1 MLKADVSLENEFS
14 LYKNPGE
21 LPGGPEQAICLS
33 VSFAGPLK
41 LIAGWWAVHISD
53 PDRLGRWWT
62 LAKLLGAVLA
72 IAVIVGVI
80 AMAQFHQI
88 ELFGK
93 TPAPMDSS
101 GTAGE
106 KSADKERV
114 PRIHKDGIWAAF
126 IEAPET
132 GATNFWIRTTSLALG
147 LPFVFGALLMLFLRR
162 RPVCKVYL
170 VVLQPHQPFP
180 VIDRQLARSD
190 DTHVFAVRALG
201 RDVRTRFFRLHDE
214 PEGSPWTLETTS
226 LQVTHQHCASVAPP
240 NSRLDPV
247 SYWSLIRFAIG
258 LMLPPQAGSTGRAMR
273 FTYKQHEVLF
283 LGYVLLLGVAL
294 VLPAIGWVASAESTQ
309 FPLIMAGLGIM
320 WAFVGLATHRGK
332 SGHLAEWERLTLDYP
347 FRGCPLY
354 RYSDEDGSRGSWQ
367 LLYINDFRNP
377 IRDFGLDYSNA
388 QQFVLGIM
396 LVSYFAVL
404 ALVK

>member
-1 MLKADVSLENEFS
+1 MLKADVSLESKFS
-14 LYKNPGE
+14 LYKSPGE
-21 LPGGPEQAICLS
+21 LPGAPEQAMCLR
-33 VSFAGPLK
+33 VSFAGPLQ

-53 PDRLGRWWT
+53 RYRVRRGWA
-62 LAKLLGAVLA
+62 LAKLVVAALA
-72 IAVIVGVI
+72 IAAVVGAI

-93 TPAPMDSS
+93 TPVPLDSS
-101 GTAGE
+101 GASGE
-106 KSADKERV
+106 KSADKERA
-114 PRIHKDGIWAAF
+114 PRLHKDGIWAAF

-132 GATNFWIRTTSLALG
+132 GAANFWIRTTSLALG
-147 LPFVFGALLMLFLRR
+147 LPFVFGALLILSLRR

-170 VVLQPHQPFP
+170 VVLRPHQPFP
-180 VIDRQLARSD
+180 AIDRQLARSD

-201 RDVRTRFFRLHDE
+201 RDVRSRFFRLSDE
-214 PEGSPWTLETTS
+214 PETSPRTLRTTS

-240 NSRLDPV
+240 DSRLDPV
-247 SYWSLIRFAIG
+247 SYWCLIRFAIG

-283 LGYVLLLGVAL
+283 LGYVLLLGAAL
-294 VLPAIGWVASAESTQ
+294 VLPATGWVASAESTQ

-354 RYSDEDGSRGSWQ
+354 RYSDEDGSGGSWQ
-367 LLYINDFRNP
+367 LLYHTDFRKP